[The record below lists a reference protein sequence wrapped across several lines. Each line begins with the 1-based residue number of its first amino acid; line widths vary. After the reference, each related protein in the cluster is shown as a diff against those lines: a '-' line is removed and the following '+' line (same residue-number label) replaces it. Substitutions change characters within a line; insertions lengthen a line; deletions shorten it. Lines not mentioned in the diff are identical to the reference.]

1 MHQFFEFAVRHWDLF
16 LSLIII
22 IGLMF
27 GGGLM
32 RRISGYAET
41 DPAGAVLKINHE
53 DALVVDVREDNEY
66 KEGHI
71 LAARHIPLGSL
82 DKRLTEL
89 DAYKEKPVIVYCRS
103 GQRSAR
109 ACGILRRA
117 GFQNVTNLK
126 GGIMAWQSS
135 KLPLDQKGNGKK
147 RKGK

>member
-16 LSLIII
+16 LSLFIIV
-22 IGLMF
+22 GLMF

-32 RRISGYAET
+32 RRVSGYTET

-53 DALVVDVREDNEY
+53 DALVLDVREDNEF

-82 DKRLTEL
+82 GKRLGEL
-89 DAYKEKPVIVYCRS
+89 DPHKEKAVVVYCRS

-109 ACGILRRA
+109 ACSILRRA

-126 GGIMAWQSS
+126 GGIMAWQNA
-135 KLPLDQKGNGKK
+135 KLPLEYKSSGKK
-147 RKGK
+147 RKNK